1 MNIFL
6 NIYENGRYGL
16 MLKYALKMSESVG
29 GMVVS
34 IATFHKG
41 LGKCTTNGSS
51 ST

>member
-6 NIYENGRYGL
+6 NIYEYGRYRH
-16 MLKYALKMSESVG
+16 MLKCAFKMSGSVG
-29 GMVVS
+29 GIVVS

-41 LGKCTTNGSS
+41 LGKCTTNDSS